1 MREITEQQRQA
12 LDAAPDMPARV
23 TDPVT
28 RRAEVLLTSDD
39 FDWIRQL
46 LGDEPDPPRLTD
58 PRTNTIYALL
68 PEERYERF
76 KAFFEED
83 PLSPAERRALL
94 REAGKRAGWDA
105 PEADDADSPGHKDV
119 APQAGKLACVP
130 QTKPSSI
137 RRKERE
143 P

>member
-1 MREITEQQRQA
+1 MLEISERQRQA
-12 LDAAPDMPARV
+12 LEASGDAPARV
-23 TDPVT
+23 TDSAT
-28 RRAEVLLTSDD
+28 RRAEVLLKSDD

-46 LGDEPDPPRLTD
+46 LGDEPDAPRLMD
-58 PRTNTIYALL
+58 SRTSTSYALL

-94 REAGKRAGWDA
+94 REAGKRAGWNA
-105 PEADDADSPGHKDV
+105 PDADDRA
-119 APQAGKLACVP
+119 
-130 QTKPSSI
+130 SS
-137 RRKERE
+137 ET